1 MPWGNAETPFLER
14 YEEMSTHPRQETDQ
28 RPKYRHCQSPTIK
41 PVSFI
46 CVTYR
51 NMCEGLLIG
60 AEITQRH
67 LYHQAHPIMD
77 DSSHKLETW
86 DTMHI
91 PQAIQCFG
99 VFFLSCIVGTD
110 LFQAALLVFASSRQ
124 LGLSESDSEQF
135 LLFIGA

>member
-1 MPWGNAETPFLER
+1 
-14 YEEMSTHPRQETDQ
+14 
-28 RPKYRHCQSPTIK
+28 
-41 PVSFI
+41 
-46 CVTYR
+46 
-51 NMCEGLLIG
+51 
-60 AEITQRH
+60 
-67 LYHQAHPIMD
+67 MD